1 MNFSNLLN
9 IQFDTSRSCSG
20 TTTIVSEQQQAGNN
34 LAHIMLQG
42 QKSTSHQ
49 SRSFQ
54 KSKIKVAR
62 SFKNRNHLIQLRLLT
77 CEKDFDILA
86 LSVLA
91 ELHRY

>member
-34 LAHIMLQG
+34 
-42 QKSTSHQ
+42 TSHQSVQEYTRHQ

-54 KSKIKVAR
+54 KSKIKVGHLNIR
-62 SFKNRNHLIQLRLLT
+62 SMKNRNHLIQLRLLT

-86 LSVLA
+86 L
-91 ELHRY
+91 